1 MTTVKGR
8 LLRSVGFDS
17 FADLTPV
24 KVTRIDAAGIHFA
37 ATLPADVAEKIR
49 ERIES
54 RDDTDATIR
63 KQAKAAHASNAA
75 FIADVVPG
83 LLAAAQAVID
93 DTAATTREQSL
104 ARAVKALTT
113 QADASAR
120 HVNALIRLA
129 GG

>member
-1 MTTVKGR
+1 MKVQPR
-8 LLRSVGFDS
+8 RSISLDM
-17 FADLTPV
+17 FADLTPIRFSPRFEGGTV
-24 KVTRIDAAGIHFA
+24 ELVFA
-37 ATLPADVAEKIR
+37 EPLPADVAERIR

-54 RDDTDATIR
+54 RDDADATIR

-83 LLAAAQAVID
+83 LLVAAQAVID

-104 ARAVKALTT
+104 ARAVKALAA

-120 HVNALIRLA
+120 HVIALIRLA

>member
-1 MTTVKGR
+1 MRVSPR
-8 LLRSVGFDS
+8 RPISLDM
-17 FADLTPV
+17 FADLTPIAFHPEFGGGMV
-24 KVTRIDAAGIHFA
+24 ELVFA
-37 ATLPADVAEKIR
+37 EPLPADVAEKIR

-54 RDDTDATIR
+54 RDDVDATIR
-63 KQAKAAHASNAA
+63 KQAKAAHASNTA
-75 FIADVVPG
+75 FVTDVVPG

-93 DTAATTREQSL
+93 DTAATAREQSL
-104 ARAVKALTT
+104 ARAVKALAT